1 MVITVQF
8 KDRNKN
14 FCGKTYDY
22 ILHGEEKLPKNGAI
36 IRMMDSEYNYICNGT
51 RVRVESVRHTS
62 VSDMLKLSTIRY
74 ITSTMEE

>member
-1 MVITVQF
+1 MTVSVRF

-22 ILHGEEKLPKNGAI
+22 ILHGDELLPRSGDI

-51 RVRVESVRHTS
+51 RVRVENVRHTS
-62 VSDMLKLSTIRY
+62 NSDVARLSTIRY
-74 ITSTMEE
+74 IKATMEE